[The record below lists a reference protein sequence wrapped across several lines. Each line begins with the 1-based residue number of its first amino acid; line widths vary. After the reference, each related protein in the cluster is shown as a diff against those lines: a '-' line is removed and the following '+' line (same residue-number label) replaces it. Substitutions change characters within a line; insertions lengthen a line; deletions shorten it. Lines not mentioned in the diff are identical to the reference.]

1 MNDIEM
7 NNDLIQANFFNEE
20 KISVE
25 FIYNSQRNISI
36 YSQLNEKFE
45 DICKKFALKINK
57 DINKI
62 QFIYSGKYINMND
75 KLLHLVEVIN
85 KVDKERKK
93 MSIIALDIYNE
104 SIIVDKSN
112 IT

>member
-1 MNDIEM
+1 
-7 NNDLIQANFFNEE
+7 
-20 KISVE
+20 
-25 FIYNSQRNISI
+25 
-36 YSQLNEKFE
+36 
-45 DICKKFALKINK
+45 
-57 DINKI
+57 
-62 QFIYSGKYINMND
+62 MND

-104 SIIVDKSN
+104 SIIVDKNN